1 LQFRGAGATIETM
14 TGENSGWALE
24 VGQLRRQ
31 SMLDTE
37 AVYRVVEL
45 GEETVRVEVISAP
58 GLPAGGQFEFAAA
71 AVQRMEL
78 LDGQP

>member
-1 LQFRGAGATIETM
+1 M
-14 TGENSGWALE
+14 TGENSAGALG

-45 GEETVRVEVISAP
+45 GEETVRVEVITAP
-58 GLPAGGQFEFAAA
+58 GLPPGRQFEFAAA
-71 AVQRMEL
+71 AVRRMEL
-78 LDGQP
+78 LDGRP